1 MNRNARGTGFG
12 GPSKAT
18 PSTLCQKCLK
28 KGHYSYECK
37 AVAQERPYVSR
48 PSRTQQFFDPKL
60 VPQLTSAVPQELT
73 RKKGIADEQLANLKE
88 RGRRRSPQSD
98 EDVAAKK
105 IRRRDDSISSA
116 SISTIST
123 CSSRSQSPPPRHK
136 ANSSRKMTNKL
147 SSKQEHMSQSKGNL
161 SRTTELSFDQVDQE
175 RKRRQEL
182 HSSDNPASSPKNRF
196 SMQTEAQHNKDAV
209 NPSAKGRRDEIERP
223 VEKPGYGLIDNQGR
237 EEDNVRE
244 RNGQKKDPHN
254 SRELSLSPFS
264 KRLALTQ
271 AMNAER
277 QNRSS

>member
-1 MNRNARGTGFG
+1 MIRNARGTGFG

-60 VPQLTSAVPQELT
+60 VPKLTSAVPQELT
-73 RKKGIADEQLANLKE
+73 RKKGIADEQLASLKE

-105 IRRRDDSISSA
+105 FRRRDDSISSA

-123 CSSRSQSPPPRHK
+123 CSSRSHSPPPRHE
-136 ANSSRKMTNKL
+136 AYSSRKITNTA

-161 SRTTELSFDQVDQE
+161 SRTTESSFDQVDPK

-182 HSSDNPASSPKNRF
+182 HSSDNPTSSPKSRF
-196 SMQTEAQHNKDAV
+196 PIQTEAQHNKDAA
-209 NPSAKGRRDEIERP
+209 NASAVGRRDEVKRS
-223 VEKPGYGLIDNQGR
+223 VEKPGYGLIDNQGG
-237 EEDNVRE
+237 EDNVQE
-244 RNGQKKDPHN
+244 RDGQKKQPHN

-277 QNRSS
+277 QNRCS